1 MPSVFFEDFVP
12 GSVTTFQGPT
22 VTKDEIIAF
31 AREFDPQPFHLDEA
45 AAKQTFAGGLIA
57 SGWHTCAMT
66 MRMNADGYLLD
77 AAGMGAPGIE
87 EVKWIKPVLPGDT
100 LSVRRTVLETRESRS
115 RPEMGLVHVSTDVLN
130 QAGEVVMTQLN
141 WIMFG
146 RRGATPAS
154 APVPDGRD
162 ARSGS
167 PAHLEAAFVPA
178 AADPPRQMP
187 FLDDIVPGETRNLGA
202 YTFTP
207 EAIIAFAQRF
217 DPQPF
222 HLDPEAAARSHFGGL
237 VASGWHT
244 AVIWMRLLVR
254 DLTRAAK
261 TSLARGERPA
271 RVGSSPGFRD
281 LKWLKPVYAGDTIS
295 YRTTA
300 TDKRVTGSQPGWGLL
315 FHENSGVNQKGE
327 EVLRFS
333 GSVFWERRAA

>member
-12 GSVTTFQGPT
+12 GSVTTFRGPT
-22 VTKDEIIAF
+22 VTKDDMVAF
-31 AREFDPQPFHLDEA
+31 AREFDPLPFHLDEA
-45 AAKQTFAGGLIA
+45 AAKGTFAGGLIA

-87 EVKWIKPVLPGDT
+87 EVKWLKPVRAGDT

-115 RPEMGLVHVSTDVLN
+115 RPEMGLVHVLTEVLN

-146 RRGATPAS
+146 RR
-154 APVPDGRD
+154 
-162 ARSGS
+162 
-167 PAHLEAAFVPA
+167 A
-178 AADPPRQMP
+178 AAAAPRTGSERAAAGPGAAPRSETARAAPPADGPRPMP
-187 FLDDIVPGETRNLGA
+187 FLDDIAPGETRNLGS

-207 EAIIAFAQRF
+207 EAIVAFARRF

-222 HLDPEAAARSHFGGL
+222 HVDAEAAARSHFGGL

-244 AVIWMRLLVR
+244 AVIWMRLLVG
-254 DLTRAAK
+254 DLTRAAR

-271 RVGSSPGFRD
+271 RVGASPGFRD
-281 LKWLKPVYAGDTIS
+281 LKWLKPVYADDTIT

-300 TDKRVTGSQPGWGLL
+300 TDKRLTGSQPGWGLL
-315 FHENSGVNQKGE
+315 FHENSGVNQHGE

-333 GSVFWERRAA
+333 GSVFWERRSA